1 MEMDASIRRRAII
14 TLATAGVLFSG
25 YLSAQWTR
33 GACDGGC
40 SILLGLPTCAYGF
53 IMFSIILIGSLLGA
67 RRPIARATT
76 RYTAVFGV
84 LFSLWFSAQEL
95 MPPNDPFGYWLILPN
110 CVYGLVVYAAV
121 AFFACSGRTT
131 PTSARTVRKPRARRR
146 NV

>member
-1 MEMDASIRRRAII
+1 MDASIRKRVII
-14 TLATAGVLFSG
+14 VLAVAGVLFSG

-33 GACDGGC
+33 GACSGGC

-53 IMFSIILIGSLLGA
+53 IMFSIILVGSLLGT
-67 RRPIARATT
+67 RKPIANTVA
-76 RYTAVFGV
+76 RYTAVFGI
-84 LFSLWFSAQEL
+84 LFSLWFSAREL

-121 AFFACSGRTT
+121 AFFAFSDSKA
-131 PTSARTVRKPRARRR
+131 PISARAARKPRARRR

>member
-1 MEMDASIRRRAII
+1 MDASIRRRVII
-14 TLATAGVLFSG
+14 ALATAGVLFSG

-53 IMFSIILIGSLLGA
+53 VMFSIILIGSLLGT
-67 RRPIARATT
+67 RRPIAETLA
-76 RYTAVFGV
+76 RYTAVLGV
-84 LFSLWFSAQEL
+84 LFSLWFGAQEM

-110 CVYGLVVYAAV
+110 CAYGLVVYAAV
-121 AFFACSGRTT
+121 VFFAFSGGAA
-131 PTSARTVRKPRARRR
+131 SSSVRAAHKPRARRR